1 MNQQLN
7 PARHSGESSQQYR
20 RRRAANNK
28 TIDFYLRN
36 GRPATHSRDKAHFS
50 GVGRAQPARL
60 YVVGP
65 HKTHKPHEVKQHG
78 AVMSAA
84 GVPTPHT
91 WTVMHPGTLVK
102 EIG

>member
-7 PARHSGESSQQYR
+7 PARHSGESFQQYK

-36 GRPATHSRDKAHFS
+36 GRPAKYSNKTWGWREPTPY
-50 GVGRAQPARL
+50 V
-60 YVVGP
+60 YVVGS

-78 AVMSAA
+78 TVMSAA

-91 WTVMHPGTLVK
+91 WTVVHPGTLVRA
-102 EIG
+102 